1 MLRYEYD
8 FMPKGVITQLIVR
21 LHRWIEQQQH
31 VWRSGVVLNNGRAR
45 AEVIENY
52 RPYNGEIRLCVSGL
66 HSKELFSIVANEI
79 DQINATYGLDD
90 GSKQFKPQN
99 NKAKRLKVVKK
110 IPCNCEECQESKEPH
125 YFSLQTLD
133 RFLSR
138 GRTEVVCEKSAL
150 DVPIRSLTAVIPTGE
165 LFAEQRDE
173 GKQVTLFPDLEKQ
186 ATQVRFERLKQ
197 RHTEYYPANQF
208 YDVFLAY
215 NSKDKPFVRQVYQQ
229 LKDQDLQPWI
239 DEEEVAPGT
248 SFQDEIQRIIR
259 QIKTA
264 AICIGPQGLGP
275 WQVFEQR
282 AFITRCVESKIP
294 VIPVLLPGVA
304 EIPEELVFLKQL
316 NAVSF
321 ETEDDTAALDRLRWG
336 ITGEK
341 P

>member
-1 MLRYEYD
+1 
-8 FMPKGVITQLIVR
+8 
-21 LHRWIEQQQH
+21 
-31 VWRSGVVLNNGRAR
+31 
-45 AEVIENY
+45 
-52 RPYNGEIRLCVSGL
+52 
-66 HSKELFSIVANEI
+66 
-79 DQINATYGLDD
+79 
-90 GSKQFKPQN
+90 
-99 NKAKRLKVVKK
+99 
-110 IPCNCEECQESKEPH
+110 
-125 YFSLQTLD
+125 
-133 RFLSR
+133 
-138 GRTEVVCEKSAL
+138 
-150 DVPIRSLTAVIPTGE
+150 VPIRSLTAVIPTAE
-165 LFAEQRDE
+165 MFAELRDD
-173 GKQVTLFPDLEKQ
+173 TNQ
-186 ATQVRFERLKQ
+186 ARDFRSGQTDQFKTHTISLKQ

-229 LKDQDLQPWI
+229 LKDQGLQPWI

-282 AFITRCVESKIP
+282 AFIARCVESKIP

-321 ETEDDTAALDRLRWG
+321 STEDDTTALDRLRWG
-336 ITGEK
+336 ITREK
-341 P
+341 Q